1 MHFSNSIL
9 PSKIWSTRLFA
20 VLIAALTLPG
30 SLHAE
35 KAATQKAPGWKII
48 TDSEGVVVSQ
58 KEVPGRSLPIF
69 KGVTVINAD
78 IFEILG
84 VLQDVEKNPE
94 WMHAC
99 VDAKRL
105 KKFSDT
111 EFLVYNRSGAPWPIS
126 DRDVV
131 VRSKANIDRENQVLT
146 ITMRSTDSKLMP
158 PVGDAVRMPRL
169 NGHYIFSEASKGKTQ
184 IEYQIDADPGGM
196 IPSWLAK
203 MASRDIPLR
212 TLVNLRNRVKKTAQ
226 AGTYKKYI
234 DSVTYLR
241 ESDSK

>member
-1 MHFSNSIL
+1 MLFFNQHITLGKLNAL
-9 PSKIWSTRLFA
+9 LLGVAVTGLCWAGPVLAGESK
-20 VLIAALTLPG
+20 
-30 SLHAE
+30 
-35 KAATQKAPGWKII
+35 KAKAPQWKVV
-48 TDSEGVVVSQ
+48 TDQEGVVVSQ
-58 KEVPGRSLPIF
+58 KAVPGRSLPIF
-69 KGVTVINAD
+69 KGVTVIKAD
-78 IFEILG
+78 VFQILG

-146 ITMRSTDSKLMP
+146 ITMRSTESDLMP
-158 PVGDAVRMPRL
+158 PSGDAVRMPRL
-169 NGHYIFSEASKGKTQ
+169 NGHFIFSEAGKGKTQ
-184 IEYQIDADPGGM
+184 IEYQIDADPGGL
-196 IPSWLAK
+196 IPSWLAT

-212 TLVNLRNRVKKTAQ
+212 TLVNLRNRVKKTAKE
-226 AGTYKKYI
+226 GTYQAYI
-234 DSVTYLR
+234 DSVTYLK
-241 ESDSK
+241 ESDTK

>member
-1 MHFSNSIL
+1 MHILLSSISDARL
-9 PSKIWSTRLFA
+9 NTKIFA
-20 VLIAALTLPG
+20 TWLLLVMVPAVAF
-30 SLHAE
+30 AE
-35 KAATQKAPGWKII
+35 KPTTQKNSKWKVI
-48 TDSEGVVVSQ
+48 TQEEGVVVSQ
-58 KEVPGRSLPIF
+58 KAVPGRSLPVF
-69 KGVTVINAD
+69 KGVTVIDAD

-84 VLQDVEKNPE
+84 VLQDVEKNTE

-99 VDAKRL
+99 VEAKRL

-111 EFLVYNRSGAPWPIS
+111 EYLVYNRSGAPWPVS

-131 VRSKANIDRENQVLT
+131 VRSKANIDRENRILT
-146 ITMRSTDSKLMP
+146 ITMRSTESDLMP
-158 PVGDAVRMPRL
+158 PKGDAVRMPRL

-196 IPSWLAK
+196 IPGWLAT

-212 TLVNLRNRVKKTAQ
+212 TLVNLRERVKKTAM
-226 AGTYKKYI
+226 AGTYKAFI

-241 ESDSK
+241 DSDTK

>member
-1 MHFSNSIL
+1 M
-9 PSKIWSTRLFA
+9 LFFNRFIT
-20 VLIAALTLPG
+20 LRKLNALALSLVFFGFCWPG
-30 SLHAE
+30 SVLAIE
-35 KAATQKAPGWKII
+35 SKKSKAAKWKVV
-48 TDSEGVVVSQ
+48 TNEEGVVVSQ
-58 KEVPGRSLPIF
+58 KAVPGRSLPIF
-69 KGVTVINAD
+69 KGVTVIDAD

-146 ITMRSTDSKLMP
+146 ITMKSTESSLMP
-158 PVGDAVRMPRL
+158 PTGDAVRMPRL
-169 NGHYIFSEASKGKTQ
+169 NGHYIFSEAGKGKTQ
-184 IEYQIDADPGGM
+184 IEYQIDADPGGL
-196 IPSWLAK
+196 IPAWLAT

-212 TLVNLRNRVKKTAQ
+212 TLVNLRNRVKKTSKE
-226 AGTYKKYI
+226 GTYKAYI
-234 DSVTYLR
+234 DSVTYLKKG
-241 ESDSK
+241 DSK

>member
-1 MHFSNSIL
+1 MFFFNRFITLRKLNAALLSVVVAGVC
-9 PSKIWSTRLFA
+9 WSGPLFA
-20 VLIAALTLPG
+20 GDAKKTKTP
-30 SLHAE
+30 
-35 KAATQKAPGWKII
+35 KWKIV
-48 TDSEGVVVSQ
+48 TDEEGVVVSQ
-58 KEVPGRSLPIF
+58 KAVPGRSLPIF
-69 KGVTVINAD
+69 KGVTVIDAGV
-78 IFEILG
+78 FEILG

-146 ITMRSTDSKLMP
+146 ITMRSTESKLMP
-158 PVGDAVRMPRL
+158 PTSSAVRMPRL
-169 NGHYIFSEASKGKTQ
+169 NGHFIFSEAGKGKTQ
-184 IEYQIDADPGGM
+184 IEYQIDADPGGL
-196 IPSWLAK
+196 IPGWLAT

-212 TLVNLRNRVKKTAQ
+212 TLVNLRNRVKKTSQ
-226 AGTYKKYI
+226 EGTYKAYI
-234 DSVTYLR
+234 DSVTYLLK
-241 ESDSK
+241 SDTK